1 VFDRDDASASNM
13 KTTQVRTFCEC
24 QACLIAE
31 FDEQLNVIA
40 GYCEDSRARK
50 IGAPASKAFVSVSQ
64 VGVSFSCPV
73 NNYYFDTKDAESD
86 PSYCPDAL
94 LFLLKQG

>member
-1 VFDRDDASASNM
+1 M

-40 GYCEDSRARK
+40 EYCEDSRARK
-50 IGAPASKAFVSVSQ
+50 IGAPASKAFASVSQ

-73 NNYYFDTKDAESD
+73 CTRNTLRTFSPASLVAVSPESTD
-86 PSYCPDAL
+86 PSVSL
-94 LFLLKQG
+94 